1 MQGGRRAG
9 TTQRKP
15 PEKRGR
21 PRSGGQP
28 GPSTRQAPG
37 GRSWCAGSLDPEGER
52 AMQWWTFA
60 RSKATLRAN
69 LSVNSPMECIT
80 RGYRWCEAGRSAR
93 HAQIPRAGLAG
104 TRRPVSAGHR
114 ACLRGSRLLSPRTPR
129 WHPAGGVPSAVSRLG
144 LPSVK
149 SHMSHRDKPVTIGP
163 TSGLPARG
171 CPTCSR
177 WSSDSR
183 QSIHF
188 PVYSCGAAKVSLDFS
203 DTAGSAGAQPR
214 RPARTASQIRRPSS
228 APATMACEQW
238 PSQRATPSGDPVP
251 YAARAPR

>member
-1 MQGGRRAG
+1 MRQRSPGRPAGDSGRGRPVDGVVAGAAGVDGPGHREGSAVEGPPSRGRRAG
-9 TTQRKP
+9 TTQGQP

-80 RGYRWCEAGRSAR
+80 RGYRWGEAGRSAR

-104 TRRPVSAGHR
+104 TLRPVSPGHRVSPPDTAPVSAGDGPVSPDTKMAPR
-114 ACLRGSRLLSPRTPR
+114 RRGAIGRESPR
-129 WHPAGGVPSAVSRLG
+129 
-144 LPSVK
+144 
-149 SHMSHRDKPVTIGP
+149 VTKREISYVAPGQ
-163 TSGLPARG
+163 ARHDR
-171 CPTCSR
+171 SN
-177 WSSDSR
+177 
-183 QSIHF
+183 
-188 PVYSCGAAKVSLDFS
+188 
-203 DTAGSAGAQPR
+203 
-214 RPARTASQIRRPSS
+214 
-228 APATMACEQW
+228 QW
-238 PSQRATPSGDPVP
+238 T
-251 YAARAPR
+251 ARAWVPDLLTVVVGLSSVDPLPCLLLRSGKGKS